1 VDNWD
6 DWSRSS
12 TSLDLMS
19 EEMRADVSLVAGRL
33 YDLAFEMVAGPS
45 PLTGV
50 RVGCAPPTP
59 PDLIERAVRL
69 AGGSDAAVV
78 VVGTDEDREREGV
91 DRPDMTLPG
100 RQAELVHRVAEVNP
114 MTVVVVNAGSPVE
127 MDWADRVPAVLQSWF
142 GGEEGGPAL
151 ADVLFGRTNPSGRLP
166 TTIPRRLADAPT
178 HPYPPTED
186 GRMPYAEGIFVGYR
200 HYDRKGIEPRFS
212 FGHGLSYTP
221 FRYGP
226 LQLDRSEVTA
236 GEPLAAW
243 LDVTNAGVRGGFE
256 VVQLYVRDVESS
268 LPRPDRELR
277 AFAKVWIEP
286 GCTERVRLDLSP
298 RSFAFWDPERS
309 DWLAEPGVFELLAG
323 SSSRDIRASA
333 RVTLR

>member
-1 VDNWD
+1 
-6 DWSRSS
+6 
-12 TSLDLMS
+12 
-19 EEMRADVSLVAGRL
+19 
-33 YDLAFEMVAGPS
+33 
-45 PLTGV
+45 
-50 RVGCAPPTP
+50 
-59 PDLIERAVRL
+59 
-69 AGGSDAAVV
+69 
-78 VVGTDEDREREGV
+78 
-91 DRPDMTLPG
+91 
-100 RQAELVHRVAEVNP
+100 
-114 MTVVVVNAGSPVE
+114 
-127 MDWADRVPAVLQSWF
+127 
-142 GGEEGGPAL
+142 
-151 ADVLFGRTNPSGRLP
+151 
-166 TTIPRRLADAPT
+166 
-178 HPYPPTED
+178 
-186 GRMPYAEGIFVGYR
+186 MPYAEGIFVGYR